1 MLATTIAI
9 YANPQYGFGFGY
21 PQQYLVMPQNFG
33 YGYLGQ
39 GQAGGGQESYFRAG
53 ALQASFDNAAQNPEN
68 HIFLKTITIN
78 LATTNTIHLYCY
90 FFYPLHQ
97 FP

>member
-39 GQAGGGQESYFRAG
+39 GQAGGGQQSYFRAG
-53 ALQASFDNAAQNPEN
+53 ARVSIKCGRGPWTVDR
-68 HIFLKTITIN
+68 LKCG
-78 LATTNTIHLYCY
+78 L
-90 FFYPLHQ
+90 
-97 FP
+97 FPVDFSRWVHFIARSQVHFA

>member
-1 MLATTIAI
+1 MVLVLH
-9 YANPQYGFGFGY
+9 GY
-21 PQQYLVMPQNFG
+21 PQQYPVMPQNFG

-39 GQAGGGQESYFRAG
+39 QSYFRAG

-78 LATTNTIHLYCY
+78 LATTNTIHLYFY
-90 FFYPLHQ
+90 FFYPLHH